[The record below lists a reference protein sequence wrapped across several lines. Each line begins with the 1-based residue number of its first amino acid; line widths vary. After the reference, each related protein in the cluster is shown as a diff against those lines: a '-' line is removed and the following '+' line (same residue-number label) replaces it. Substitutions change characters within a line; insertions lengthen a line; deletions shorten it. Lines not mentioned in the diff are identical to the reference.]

1 MARKYNRTAARTK
14 SGRISRSKSSKEA
27 ERKAAWDR
35 QERDTMGVVLQAR
48 QRLHGLSGPIAR
60 DQLAGSFIGRL
71 CLGNKEGT
79 GITRIQYEALSR
91 WEESFRA
98 KGDSAQDPNRIAGR
112 ATGEDEDRDA
122 RIMAAHSKARLA
134 VQDRQNQLGLRA
146 NLFAAL
152 YECVQR
158 DHELYHMVGDLR
170 EAANALA
177 RHYGLE
183 QQVAA

>member
-1 MARKYNRTAARTK
+1 
-14 SGRISRSKSSKEA
+14 
-27 ERKAAWDR
+27 
-35 QERDTMGVVLQAR
+35 MGVVLQAR

-71 CLGNKEGT
+71 CLNNKDGT

-98 KGDSAQDPNRIAGR
+98 NAACVGGPKGDSAQDPNRIAGR
-112 ATGEDEDRDA
+112 TTGEDEDRDA

-158 DHELYHMVGDLR
+158 DQELYHMVGDLR